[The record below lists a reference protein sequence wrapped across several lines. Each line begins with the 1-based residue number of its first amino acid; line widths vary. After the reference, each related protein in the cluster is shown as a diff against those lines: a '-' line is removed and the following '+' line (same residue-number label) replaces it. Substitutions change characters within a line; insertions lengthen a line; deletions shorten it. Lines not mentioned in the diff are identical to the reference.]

1 MNVQNN
7 DFFRAL
13 NEQSSQTPRAPWHAD
28 TQDEE
33 PKPEPQTLA
42 SKMFPKEARGLIFGL
57 IGLFGL
63 VVIALLAA
71 IVSDSVISYR
81 IKSQKDAD
89 RAAAAAQPAPTTA
102 VNMAASAPLTMP
114 ASLMPA
120 LTANPA
126 AMEKLRKDLKS
137 ATAPAPA
144 PLTVVA
150 TPVSP
155 GKTDAQAQ
163 PDASAQKEPAKVA
176 ALTPLAPLPNATVD
190 AKPVDVKPADVKPA
204 NANPSPAP
212 AAKTISDST
221 LNMVMHAA
229 SLIREGQISS
239 ARLLLQQAS
248 QSGDAQVYF
257 ALAETYDPLSLQR
270 WNAIGISGDKAKALE
285 LYQKAEDA
293 GSPDAADRISA
304 LKK

>member
-13 NEQSSQTPRAPWHAD
+13 NEQSGQTPRAPWHTD
-28 TQDEE
+28 PRDDE

-42 SKMFPKEARGLIFGL
+42 SKMFPKEARGLVFGL

-71 IVSDSVISYR
+71 IVSDSVISFR

-89 RAAAAAQPAPTTA
+89 KAAAAAQPAATL
-102 VNMAASAPLTMP
+102 AANATPSAPLTMP

-137 ATAPAPA
+137 ATAPAPMPT
-144 PLTVVA
+144 PLTVIA

-155 GKTDAQAQ
+155 NKTESQTPPDAQAQ
-163 PDASAQKEPAKVA
+163 PKEAAKVQ
-176 ALTPLAPLPNATVD
+176 ALAPLAPLPGAS
-190 AKPVDVKPADVKPA
+190 KPAPA
-204 NANPSPAP
+204 SIAAP
-212 AAKTISDST
+212 AAKTTSDST

-257 ALAETYDPLSLQR
+257 ALAETYDPLALQR
-270 WNAIGISGDKAKALE
+270 WNAIGISGDKAKALD
-285 LYQKAEDA
+285 LYQKAADA
-293 GSPDAADRISA
+293 GSPDAADRINA